1 MRTCLV
7 ADDSSVVRKVARHI
21 FESHGFSV
29 VEASDGRQ
37 ALDLVL
43 REMPA
48 AILLDWSMPTMDGF
62 DVLKALRAMPGG
74 DQPKVMFCA
83 VENDLA
89 TLARARH
96 GGADETILK
105 PFDHQVL
112 TAKMHAVGL
121 I

>member
-1 MRTCLV
+1 
-7 ADDSSVVRKVARHI
+7 
-21 FESHGFSV
+21 
-29 VEASDGRQ
+29 
-37 ALDLVL
+37 
-43 REMPA
+43 
-48 AILLDWSMPTMDGF
+48 
-62 DVLKALRAMPGG
+62 MPGG